1 MRARSTKLLSG
12 ASVVAV
18 IAALGSASPALASQ
32 TVSGPLPSDAIVN
45 AQTDWVRIDTNAS
58 VYEDANGDS
67 FYNGLS
73 MASPTATLTVDSSY
87 LAGAIHNVAQMLSG
101 ATGVAIQANSQV
113 DGGIWNEGVIGG
125 TAGYG
130 VLITADSSVDKGF
143 LNDGTIT
150 GGIAGVQL
158 GLNSDINGGLTN
170 NGLIS
175 GAIGFNMNGA
185 SSELRGGVVNSADS
199 IIRGTATA
207 AIQVSGAGAQLKGG
221 ITNDGTI
228 QGQNS
233 ANGIQLLNGTIAG
246 GITNSAGALIEVTG
260 TSATAILING
270 ATFNGNITNSGR
282 ILGENTSS
290 YGIVLTGTTAFT
302 GSIVN
307 NATGTISADNTG
319 ISVGGTSFT
328 GNVSNAGRITSA
340 TADGVNVFATTFT
353 GTITNDARIDGGSN
367 GIGVFAGTFT
377 GDVVNNGT
385 INAGTASGIWVDAT
399 TAFTGNIT
407 NAGIITSA
415 TGNGIGIGA
424 TVPVT
429 GTITNAATGIITG
442 SVNGIWVDGSVTGG
456 ITNAGTI
463 IGKTGAGI
471 NLSAAGAGHTITQT
485 AGLIQ
490 GNNAGTITT
499 ALNLQNTQADVFN
512 GDGGTLDGNVTA
524 DAAGNDDFIMH
535 ASGTFSYLRGTATG
549 LDQFDMQGSGTA
561 VIGGA
566 LRGSTGGGAI
576 INAAS
581 MTHSGTGTVY
591 LDDDTIVSL
600 TGNYTQTAGTLEFQ
614 LTSDTT
620 PGAYGVIN
628 VGGTANLGGKIAA
641 YIQGDT
647 FASIGGDTF
656 VYQDVILGTTAGTF
670 TNAGT
675 IDTNSIFFGGVA
687 TVNAGDVDITLT
699 RQGFSTALA
708 LTSLSQNQ
716 ITIGT
721 TLETIYNAGGYS
733 ADFTDLFNYLLS
745 IPAGSEAEVAR
756 VYDDISGS
764 EHASLQEA
772 GLRVTQGF
780 NDAVG
785 ARLDDLRGSGSG
797 MAMAE
802 VALRRYADATP
813 PNVSSDSPHRP
824 MGMRGGMS
832 IWGRGYGSW
841 TESDG
846 DAEAAGYDQDTGG
859 FAGGLDFAVD
869 SRWNI
874 GGAIGWSSTDVEFDT
889 LRDSADI
896 DTFQFAGYG
905 AYNAKTW
912 YADAQIG
919 FGFHDISATRL
930 IDVTL
935 NPPVVASSNYDANA
949 FGIRT
954 EVGMIYDSGRIDF
967 TPFLGL
973 AYASTSTDGF
983 VESGAGAF
991 DLLVADSD
999 ADSLATTLGL
1009 RLSGAWQAGG
1019 VRLVPVA
1026 EIAWRHEFMDDNQSF
1041 SAAFLEDPATQF
1053 QIISAEQA
1061 RDTIVANLGLGAEL
1075 SKSVTVFLD
1084 YNGLF
1089 SSTMNTHAASAGLR
1103 ATW

>member
-1 MRARSTKLLSG
+1 MRTRSTKLLSG
-12 ASVVAV
+12 ASLAV
-18 IAALGSASPALASQ
+18 IAVLGAASPAMASQ

-45 AQTDWVRIDTNAS
+45 TQTDWVLIDTNAT
-58 VYEDANGDS
+58 VYADANGDS
-67 FYNGLS
+67 FYNGLNMS
-73 MASPTATLTVDSSY
+73 APTDALVVDSSY
-87 LAGAIHNVAQMLSG
+87 LAGAITNVGQMLAANNAIS
-101 ATGVAIQANSQV
+101 IQANSQV
-113 DGGIWNEGVIGG
+113 DGGFSNTGTLDGG
-125 TAGYG
+125 LYG
-130 VLITADSSVDKGF
+130 FALDGDSSLDNGF
-143 LNDGTIT
+143 LNDGTIL
-150 GGIAGVQL
+150 GGAAAIFL
-158 GLNSDINGGLTN
+158 GLNSDINGGLEN

-175 GAIGFNMNGA
+175 GAIGIDMSGA
-185 SSELRGGVVNSADS
+185 AFELRGGIVNNEDAV
-199 IIRGTATA
+199 IVGTSTA

-233 ANGIQLLNGTIAG
+233 ANGIQLTNGTIAG
-246 GITNSAGALIEVTG
+246 GITNNEGALIEVTG
-260 TSATAILING
+260 TSATAIAISG
-270 ATFNGNITNSGR
+270 ATFNGDITNSGR

-290 YGIVLTGTTAFT
+290 FGIVLTGATVFT
-302 GSIVN
+302 GNIVN

-319 ISVGGTSFT
+319 VSVGGTSFT
-328 GNVSNAGRITSA
+328 GNVTNAGSIVSA
-340 TADGVNVFATTFT
+340 TGDGIGAYATTFT
-353 GTITNDARIDGGSN
+353 GTITNNALIDGGN
-367 GIGVFAGTFT
+367 DGIEVGAGTFL
-377 GDVVNNGT
+377 GDIVNNGT
-385 INAGTASGIWVDAT
+385 IYGRGSSGIWVDAT

-407 NAGIITSA
+407 NTGVISA
-415 TGNGIGIGA
+415 ASGTGIGIGA

-429 GTITNAATGIITG
+429 GTINNSATGTITG
-442 SVNGIWVDGSVTGG
+442 LVNGIWVDGSVTGG

-463 IGKTGAGI
+463 IGQTGAGI
-471 NLSAAGAGHTITQT
+471 DLSAAGAGHTITQT
-485 AGLIQ
+485 AGLIR
-490 GNNAGTITT
+490 GGAGTIVAT

-512 GDGGTLDGNVTA
+512 GDGGTLDGNITA

-549 LDQFDMQGSGTA
+549 LDQFDMLGSGTA

-566 LRGSTGGGAI
+566 LRGSTGAGAT

-591 LDDDTIVSL
+591 LDDDTIVNL

-628 VGGTANLGGKIAA
+628 VGGTANLGGNIAA

-647 FASIGGDTF
+647 FASVGGDTF
-656 VYQDVILGTTAGTF
+656 VYQNVILGTTAGTF

-716 ITIGT
+716 ITVGS

-772 GLRVTQGF
+772 GLRISQGF

-785 ARLDDLRGSGSG
+785 ARLDDLRGSGGGST
-797 MAMAE
+797 MAE

-813 PNVSSDSPHRP
+813 PNVASDSPHRP

-846 DAEAAGYDQDTGG
+846 DAEAAGYNQDTGG

-869 SRWNI
+869 NRWNI
-874 GGAIGWSSTDVEFDT
+874 GGAIGWSTTDVEFDT

-905 AYNAKTW
+905 AYNAQTW

-954 EVGMIYDSGRIDF
+954 EAGIIYDSGRIDF

-999 ADSLATTLGL
+999 ADSLSTTLGL
-1009 RLSGAWQAGG
+1009 RLSGAWAAGG

-1026 EIAWRHEFMDDNQSF
+1026 EIAWHHEFMDDNQAF
-1041 SAAFLEDPATQF
+1041 TAAFLEDPATQF